1 MLTLFGISTLEGWP
15 TVMYQATQSTDV
27 DRGPK
32 FNASPLYAYYFIAFI
47 LIGTYFF
54 LNFFIGVLFLK
65 YN

>member
-1 MLTLFGISTLEGWP
+1 MLTLFGVSTLEGWP
-15 TVMYQATQSTDV
+15 NVMYKAIESTDI
-27 DRGPK
+27 DEGPK
-32 FNASPLYAYYFIAFI
+32 IGSSPYYAYYFIAFI